1 MAYLHS
7 VAISGSGVVTSLVL
21 SRVEYFRRAKEVC
34 CGGNNDQ
41 SRGEK
46 KYLMPS
52 EEDDDVE
59 VNVPSF
65 DYSQR

>member
-1 MAYLHS
+1 M
-7 VAISGSGVVTSLVL
+7 TSLVL

>member
-7 VAISGSGVVTSLVL
+7 IAISGSGVVTSLVL
-21 SRVEYFRRAKEVC
+21 SRIEYFRRAREVC
-34 CGGNNDQ
+34 CGGNDGQ